1 MIEID
6 EDAKFFPQ
14 VFLII
19 ITSILNERKDEKKR
33 KKITSPYNKN
43 KEKTLNIIFKNK
55 FEIFSIIVTLQS
67 KKERIQNC
75 NRWYRNKRNRLFN
88 YYIPKLIFP
97 RLFHD
102 LIEFLAQDVRIFESF
117 QWRVVRFHIRY
128 GRKEGFC
135 ARASFAAIRSFCRRR
150 IREFIARLL
159 GRGGRATISL

>member
-1 MIEID
+1 M
-6 EDAKFFPQ
+6 
-14 VFLII
+14 
-19 ITSILNERKDEKKR
+19 KK
-33 KKITSPYNKN
+33 KKIISPYNKN
-43 KEKTLNIIFKNK
+43 LGKYKEKTLNIILKNK
-55 FEIFSIIVTLQS
+55 FEIFSIVVIAI
-67 KKERIQNC
+67 KKRKKLRIRNC

-88 YYIPKLIFP
+88 YYTPKLIFP

-117 QWRVVRFHIRY
+117 QRRVVRFHIRY

-150 IREFIARLL
+150 IREFIVRLL